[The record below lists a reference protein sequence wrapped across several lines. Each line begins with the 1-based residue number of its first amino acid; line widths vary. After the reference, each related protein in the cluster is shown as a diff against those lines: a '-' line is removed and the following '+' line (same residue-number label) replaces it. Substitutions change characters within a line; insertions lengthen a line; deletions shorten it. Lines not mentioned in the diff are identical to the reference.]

1 MYLLNRRGMSA
12 ALLLLSAAV
21 WSTASFKDTIHVPV
35 TIWDF
40 HSDRSNPEFE
50 RNYRIGLHTGMV
62 DSVLDANHHP
72 VLGPLPYFNNEIAR
86 WFVPW
91 TPGDFTIP
99 TYTQTGGVAGYVSTG
114 PTTVDYDTAFKNIR
128 IDTFLVFTLVQGS
141 AGSYEYINNEFFP
154 IDDRGFGIES
164 NSHNYGFTMELH
176 WTFVKV
182 PGLSFE
188 FTGDDDVWAYMNG
201 KLVMDIGG
209 IHLPES
215 GLVLVDSIPGLVNGQ
230 RYAFDFF
237 SAERHVTGSVIRI
250 TTNII
255 GDPKRIT
262 IQAIPSDTIR
272 AGDTATLIGTLFDVD
287 GVRMPLQ
294 SDSINWTQNPVNV
307 LPGDQVIVPMNDTT
321 MFTATVAYRRVGI
334 IARFSNATITIQDT
348 VWITVIPNV
357 PAYID
362 IVRQSRTPLSRAQ
375 ALDSVALT
383 TNTPMLTASLDS
395 IHGTMYLYA
404 AWRDRYGN
412 LAGLATNAA
421 WSSLNTDTVTVL
433 PTTGMRYEALVTRA
447 TNASIGRTFIVAS
460 DPSLARSD
468 SALVTVTLSPP
479 VTVVKTIPNPAIASK
494 VTINGVVSDVVV
506 EIVGPKEQSAV
517 LRTVLR
523 EGKGSVIAIQGLRV
537 PSTNDG
543 PVKLTMKIYDVN
555 GNSVI
560 WINNPDIFKGRAPSS
575 SSSAYLFWD
584 GFNQKGMKVAPGV
597 YRAVVYIDFPVP
609 SNIRDIRT
617 IVMLGIRH

>member
-1 MYLLNRRGMSA
+1 MTA
-12 ALLLLSAAV
+12 TFLLLSAAV

-35 TIWDF
+35 TFWDF

-62 DSVLDANHHP
+62 DSMLDANRHP
-72 VLGPLPYFNNEIAR
+72 VLGLQPYFSNEIAR

-91 TPGDFTIP
+91 TPGNFTIP
-99 TYTQTGGVAGYVSTG
+99 TYTQTGGTDGYVSTG
-114 PTTVDYDTAFKNIR
+114 PTTVDYDTAFKNIW
-128 IDTFLVFTLVQGS
+128 IDTFIVFNLVQGS

-164 NSHNYGFTMELH
+164 NSHNYCFTMELH
-176 WTFVKV
+176 WTFVKT
-182 PGLSFE
+182 PGLSFQ

-230 RYAFDFF
+230 RYSFDFF

-272 AGDTATLIGTLFDVD
+272 AGDTATLIGTLYDVD
-287 GVRMPLQ
+287 GVSMPLQ
-294 SDSINWTQNPVNV
+294 SDSIRWVENPVNV

-334 IARFSNATITIQDT
+334 IASFSNATITIQDT

-357 PAYID
+357 PAQID
-362 IVRQSRTPLSRAQ
+362 IVRQSRTPLTRAQ

-383 TNTPMLTASLDS
+383 TSTPMLTVPLDS
-395 IHGTMYLYA
+395 VHGSMYLYA

-421 WSSLNTDTVTVL
+421 WTSMNTDTATVL
-433 PTTGMRYEALVTRA
+433 ATAGMRYEALVTRTPSA
-447 TNASIGRTFIVAS
+447 LIGKTFIIAS
-460 DPSLARSD
+460 DPSLGRMD
-468 SALVTVTLSPP
+468 TALVTVTLSPP
-479 VTVVKTIPNPAIASK
+479 VTVIKTIPNPAIASL
-494 VTINGVVSDVVV
+494 VTINGIQSNVVV
-506 EIVGPKEQSAV
+506 EIVGPKEKSVV
-517 LRTVLR
+517 LRTVLQG
-523 EGKGSVIAIQGLRV
+523 GKGSVIAIEGLLV
-537 PSTNDG
+537 PSVSAG

-555 GNSVI
+555 GNSVT
-560 WINNPDIFKGRAPSS
+560 WINNPDIFNGKTSS
-575 SSSAYLFWD
+575 PVSSAYVFWN

-597 YRAVVYIDFPVP
+597 YRVAVYIDYPT
-609 SNIRDIRT
+609 SSRIKDIRS
-617 IVMLGIRH
+617 IVTLGIRQ